1 MKRSVKFV
9 LTVTPASRRSRRLNH
24 VDLDALKASI
34 LTLLPEVAPERVTL
48 LEISQTEV
56 EVDVSV
62 DDRAGTKTDSIQ
74 AAINEPTFVQQIK
87 AANPGLAEV
96 FIRTPPYIANPE
108 VLEAPANPPPPP
120 PPTLPETG
128 TPVGGNAT
136 EDGLETTD
144 GQEQAQSE
152 DLNIGAVAAIAV
164 LVPLLICCL
173 LCIMY
178 FALRRKKSKEIYS
191 ATVMLM
197 ELAKSSIRSSRA
209 SRNSKSKLLE
219 VTKGDDSKGQ
229 SQDLDA
235 SDDEADPEDV
245 VPELPEPEPQPVA
258 QSRLHRI

>member
-9 LTVTPASRRSRRLNH
+9 LTVTPASRRARRLNH

-62 DDRAGTKTDSIQ
+62 DDRAGAKTDSIL
-74 AAINEPTFVQQIK
+74 ASINAPTFVQQIK
-87 AANPGLAEV
+87 AANPGLEV
-96 FIRTPPYIANPE
+96 FIRTPPYIANAE
-108 VLEAPANPPPPP
+108 MLEAPAQPPPPP
-120 PPTLPETG
+120 PPTLPETD

-152 DLNIGAVAAIAV
+152 DLNIGAVVAIAV
-164 LVPLLICCL
+164 LVPLFICCL

-245 VPELPEPEPQPVA
+245 VPELREPEPQPVE

>member
-1 MKRSVKFV
+1 MNLRSCSRLRPQTLASPKFSSV
-9 LTVTPASRRSRRLNH
+9 RHHTLQTLRCSKHRPTLHRRRLRPC
-24 VDLDALKASI
+24 L
-34 LTLLPEVAPERVTL
+34 R
-48 LEISQTEV
+48 
-56 EVDVSV
+56 
-62 DDRAGTKTDSIQ
+62 RARPS
-74 AAINEPTFVQQIK
+74 E
-87 AANPGLAEV
+87 
-96 FIRTPPYIANPE
+96 
-108 VLEAPANPPPPP
+108 
-120 PPTLPETG
+120 ETQLRM
-128 TPVGGNAT
+128 V
-136 EDGLETTD
+136 LETTD